1 VTVVIDQDTNG
12 FTSLLG
18 SNNHAG
24 QNRFALNCC
33 RNSRNLFLEASPRKK
48 QLSRIDRVAGISG
61 DRLPCN
67 EANASPLAVLELPF
81 HIFRR
86 GQCCFLSFNFPQ
98 AKRIKQADQQVPKGK
113 GHFDL
118 FEYAL
123 AIVLI
128 AAVLFTLGTVF
139 YRHCLRSRFHLKNV
153 SRIEWLQFQTGPLPT
168 AQSPAGSSSPVAPT
182 HSRCSSTLGSAGLE
196 HPAVIG

>member
-128 AAVLFTLGTVF
+128 AAVLFTLGDRFLQTLLKIPFPSEKCKPHRMAPVSDRASA
-139 YRHCLRSRFHLKNV
+139 YRSISR
-153 SRIEWLQFQTGPLPT
+153 RIILASCTDSLT
-168 AQSPAGSSSPVAPT
+168 M
-182 HSRCSSTLGSAGLE
+182 
-196 HPAVIG
+196 